1 MTHDQDRYE
10 AGCPVCALLSAE
22 SKDSA
27 RGYRV
32 RCARCGTFDITEEAC
47 INFRRDR
54 SFDGWRVSAWLRQ
67 EQPDTLT
74 VANLV
79 QAQRTKPPLLE
90 RRARRLL
97 SALAEDADPKYSV
110 TFEGERYKRY
120 LSIGWCRDDEELV
133 FLLDRVMHE
142 EFGWLAEVIES
153 QFAGLMEPLD
163 SCVLSAK
170 GLLELEAGHP
180 GDSKIGFCAMWFS
193 AELMPFYREVIEPGV
208 RACGY
213 EPLRL
218 DHKEHNNNIDDEI
231 IASIRG
237 ARFVIAEMTGHRG
250 GVYFEAG
257 FAHGLGLPVIY
268 MLRED
273 DQNDIHFDVRQQNFI
288 LWLPDDLPGA
298 RKRLENRIR
307 ATLGQGPLD
316 PGRH

>member
-1 MTHDQDRYE
+1 MSLEVD
-10 AGCPVCALLSAE
+10 CP
-22 SKDSA
+22 
-27 RGYRV
+27 
-32 RCARCGTFDITEEAC
+32 RCGA
-47 INFRRDR
+47 FRISLTAVQVLEDQRWDGDR
-54 SFDGWRVSAWLRQ
+54 WKISAWVAQMR
-67 EQPDTLT
+67 PDMLKSEMLDQA
-74 VANLV
+74 VASAV
-79 QAQRTKPPLLE
+79 PSLLP
-90 RRARRLL
+90 RARRLL
-97 SALAEDADPKYSV
+97 SALAVDADAKYSV
-110 TFEGERYKRY
+110 TFEGDRYKRY
-120 LSIGWCRDDEELV
+120 LAIGWCRDDDELV
-133 FLLDRVMHE
+133 FLLKRVMQE
-142 EFGWLAEVIES
+142 EFGWLAEVVEPQYLGS
-153 QFAGLMEPLD
+153 TEPLD
-163 SCVLSAK
+163 SCSLSAK

-218 DHKEHNNNIDDEI
+218 DDKEHNNNIDDEI

-268 MLRED
+268 MLRDD
-273 DQNDIHFDVRQQNFI
+273 DQQDIHFDVRQQNFI
-288 LWLPDDLPGA
+288 LWSPDDLPDA

-316 PGRH
+316 PARH

>member
-1 MTHDQDRYE
+1 MTE
-10 AGCPVCALLSAE
+10 NLTTGCPVCGLKPANFSG
-22 SKDSA
+22 SDIS
-27 RGYRV
+27 GYRAQ
-32 RCARCGTFDITEEAC
+32 CMRCGDFAFDFQV
-47 INFRRDR
+47 NVHLQGLPSSDR
-54 SFDGWRVSAWLRQ
+54 WRVSAWLRQ
-67 EQPDTLT
+67 EQPDMLTLAHLT
-74 VANLV
+74 
-79 QAQRTKPPLLE
+79 QAENSKPPSLE
-90 RRARRLL
+90 RRARRVL
-97 SALAEDADPKYSV
+97 SALAADADAKYSV
-110 TFEGERYKRY
+110 ALGGDRYKRY
-120 LSIGWCRDDEELV
+120 LAFGWCRDSDELV
-133 FLLDRVMHE
+133 FLLTRVMRE
-142 EFGWLAEVIES
+142 EFGWLADVHAPS
-153 QFAGLMEPLD
+153 MVRGPAALL
-163 SCVLSAK
+163 SCSLSAK

-193 AELMPFYREVIEPGV
+193 AGLMPFYREVIEPGV

-268 MLRED
+268 MLRDD
-273 DQNDIHFDVRQQNFI
+273 DQQDIHFDVRQQNFI
-288 LWLPDDLPGA
+288 LWSPDDLPDA

-316 PGRH
+316 PARH

>member
-1 MTHDQDRYE
+1 MWSDLKVT
-10 AGCPVCALLSAE
+10 CP
-22 SKDSA
+22 
-27 RGYRV
+27 
-32 RCARCGTFDITEEAC
+32 RCG
-47 INFRRDR
+47 NFCVSFRVAAILADSRSNGDR
-54 SFDGWRVSAWLRQ
+54 WKISAWIAQMRPDMLDLDAL
-67 EQPDTLT
+67 EQAKGSAVPTL
-74 VANLV
+74 L
-79 QAQRTKPPLLE
+79 Q
-90 RRARRLL
+90 RARRLL
-97 SALAEDADPKYSV
+97 VALAADADAKYSV

-120 LSIGWCRDDEELV
+120 LAIGWCRDDDELV
-133 FLLDRVMHE
+133 FLLKRVMQE
-142 EFGWLAEVIES
+142 EFGWLAEVVEPQYLGS
-153 QFAGLMEPLD
+153 TEPLD
-163 SCVLSAK
+163 SCSLSAK

-193 AELMPFYREVIEPGV
+193 AGLMPFYREVIEPGV

-268 MLRED
+268 MLRDD
-273 DQNDIHFDVRQQNFI
+273 DQQDIHFDVRQQNFI
-288 LWLPDDLPGA
+288 LWSPDDLPDA

-316 PGRH
+316 PARH